1 MNDKVEENVV
11 DNDMTKAGSEVTK
24 EQLQVQL
31 NYAQKIITVLQNKV
45 NDLNG
50 KMVQIEAQLL
60 CSNEDRETL
69 IKQRLELE
77 GNTEENIGESPLYR
91 VSSFLDEFTETNN
104 RFPGLVLKA
113 DNELKVL
120 VKNGTIVSIPWSE
133 RMNWARPFINENSRG
148 VKPKSYKD

>member
-1 MNDKVEENVV
+1 MNDKVEENVL

-77 GNTEENIGESPLYR
+77 GNTEQQKG
-91 VSSFLDEFTETNN
+91 
-104 RFPGLVLKA
+104 
-113 DNELKVL
+113 
-120 VKNGTIVSIPWSE
+120 
-133 RMNWARPFINENSRG
+133 
-148 VKPKSYKD
+148 

>member
-24 EQLQVQL
+24 EQLHVQL
-31 NYAQKIITVLQNKV
+31 NYALKIITVLQNKV

-77 GNTEENIGESPLYR
+77 GNTEQQKG
-91 VSSFLDEFTETNN
+91 
-104 RFPGLVLKA
+104 
-113 DNELKVL
+113 
-120 VKNGTIVSIPWSE
+120 
-133 RMNWARPFINENSRG
+133 
-148 VKPKSYKD
+148 

>member
-1 MNDKVEENVV
+1 MTEKANGKNGK
-11 DNDMTKAGSEVTK
+11 NGKTKAADFEEASQGQP
-24 EQLQVQL
+24 EQPQVDLQAQL

-77 GNTEENIGESPLYR
+77 GNTEQQKG
-91 VSSFLDEFTETNN
+91 
-104 RFPGLVLKA
+104 
-113 DNELKVL
+113 
-120 VKNGTIVSIPWSE
+120 
-133 RMNWARPFINENSRG
+133 
-148 VKPKSYKD
+148 